1 MIDHALLNPSLTN
14 GDILRGCQETRDYGL
29 FAVCVNPANV
39 ELAARALRGS
49 NVRVCSVVSFPF
61 GLSTTDSK
69 VYEAK
74 LALSQ
79 GAVEIDMVMNYCALR
94 SNQTQI
100 VQDDIRRVVEA
111 AKGVSSGTVVKVILE
126 NCYLTDEQKVNAC
139 SMAVQAGADFVK
151 TSTGFGTS
159 GATAKDIQ
167 LMRHTVGPK
176 MGVKAAGGVRTI
188 EQVMEMINAGATRIG
203 TSSSVSIMH
212 SLEK

>member
-1 MIDHALLNPSLTN
+1 
-14 GDILRGCQETRDYGL
+14 
-29 FAVCVNPANV
+29 
-39 ELAARALRGS
+39 
-49 NVRVCSVVSFPF
+49 
-61 GLSTTDSK
+61 
-69 VYEAK
+69 
-74 LALSQ
+74 
-79 GAVEIDMVMNYCALR
+79 
-94 SNQTQI
+94 
-100 VQDDIRRVVEA
+100 
-111 AKGVSSGTVVKVILE
+111 VKVILE
-126 NCYLTDEQKVNAC
+126 NCYLTDEQKVYAC

-151 TSTGFGTS
+151 TSTGFGAA